1 MVKSAEEAILF
12 CFSRK
17 QWQGQGK
24 VWQVRVI
31 HAQGWEEKKVL
42 IIYLLPLDL
51 TCALCIPCAF
61 LCYFKKFR
69 KL

>member
-1 MVKSAEEAILF
+1 MVKPTEEAIF
-12 CFSRK
+12 FRFSRK

-24 VWQVRVI
+24 VGQVRVI
-31 HAQGWEEKKVL
+31 HAKGWEEKKVL

-69 KL
+69 K